1 MIASMPF
8 GKFPSP
14 LRPEIH
20 KNLSTFLFCFSPR
33 FPKRYRSGAASS
45 VCSVTRVLCLPGAHQ
60 DTSRGVWGQD
70 CDRRGPGPPYLTPE
84 QVLGPLHGLLTPT
97 PKMCPSP
104 CPPETITRLHAIS
117 HSHTESHRHIVRLI
131 AFFGGGEITSLRPRP
146 QPPLLPWGFSP
157 VQRCSGAEQQQF
169 W

>member
-1 MIASMPF
+1 MPF
-8 GKFPSP
+8 GKFLSP

-45 VCSVTRVLCLPGAHQ
+45 VCSVTRVLGPPGAHQ
-60 DTSRGVWGQD
+60 GTSCGVWGQD

-84 QVLGPLHGLLTPT
+84 QVLGHGLLTPT
-97 PKMCPSP
+97 PKTCPSP
-104 CPPETITRLHAIS
+104 CPPETITRLHAIA

-131 AFFGGGEITSLRPRP
+131 AFFGGGGITSLRPSP
-146 QPPLLPWGFSP
+146 QPPPLPPWGLPSLAHSLDIEFSKTL
-157 VQRCSGAEQQQF
+157 F
-169 W
+169 I